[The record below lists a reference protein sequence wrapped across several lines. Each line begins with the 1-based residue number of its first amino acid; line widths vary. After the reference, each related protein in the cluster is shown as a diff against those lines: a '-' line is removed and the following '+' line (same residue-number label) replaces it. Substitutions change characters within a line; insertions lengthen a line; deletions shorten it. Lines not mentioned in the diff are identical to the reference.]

1 MTRRTRQILALA
13 PVLALAVGACT
24 GGGDAAPESTP
35 EGAVVLSENQPG
47 SVEGTQV
54 VATSVDGEDAT
65 LQITVDGTARPTDV
79 TEGGPVD
86 IAGSGYRVEAVWSEG
101 DGDEPGSRG
110 GRVMVVPT
118 SG

>member
-1 MTRRTRQILALA
+1 MRARGAGTPLRRAPPRAPSCCRRTN
-13 PVLALAVGACT
+13 P
-24 GGGDAAPESTP
+24 
-35 EGAVVLSENQPG
+35 